1 MATEDNPAAP
11 RPPSDQ
17 RPPSA
22 VLPEQVPLEASLRGK
37 VYAVT
42 GGSSGIGSSV
52 VLALAAAG
60 ASVAFSGRDPDRLA
74 RVAATAAA
82 LATTPDAAVLATAID
97 VTDEAAVD
105 VSSPLSFPPDL
116 HPAGGS
122 SRERKEKKNLPSSLT
137 RY

>member
-1 MATEDNPAAP
+1 MTLEGNPAAA

-17 RPPSA
+17 PPA

-60 ASVAFSGRDPDRLA
+60 ASVSFSGRDPGRLA

-82 LATTPDAAVLATAID
+82 LATTPDAVQAT
-97 VTDEAAVD
+97 AVD
-105 VSSPLSFPPDL
+105 VVVDRVLGDM
-116 HPAGGS
+116 
-122 SRERKEKKNLPSSLT
+122 
-137 RY
+137 